1 MKTTNSI
8 PFISATSLPSFN
20 RFENGEMVIV
30 QDVFDLKEEAF
41 YLGINPWGYHVVIVS
56 GESEYRDVANC
67 NIFKT
72 K

>member
-1 MKTTNSI
+1 MT
-8 PFISATSLPSFN
+8 
-20 RFENGEMVIV
+20 
-30 QDVFDLKEEAF
+30 LKEEAF